1 MSFDLYFSHMIDEDS
16 GETFLVISL
25 EFDPDPRRLELKVFI
40 RFLCCCCCCCC
51 FKTFVRGLLCWSSLK
66 PLEAS

>member
-1 MSFDLYFSHMIDEDS
+1 MSFDLYFFLMIDEDS
-16 GETFLVISL
+16 GEDMVISL

-51 FKTFVRGLLCWSSLK
+51 KTFARGLLC
-66 PLEAS
+66 